1 VRAEVLSTGDLIVSG
16 RIVAGEGT
24 RAREVQ
30 QLLTAGADR
39 TALAA
44 AGVGWV
50 VEYTDHDMMLYR
62 VDGVSPVVPQW
73 KRTTTVVAH
82 LIWSMMIATG
92 ALVMGVTAWRRRVQS

>member
-30 QLLTAGADR
+30 RMLSAGADR

-50 VEYTDHDMMLYR
+50 VEYTDDNIALYR

-73 KRTTTVVAH
+73 KRTTMIVTH

-92 ALVMGVTAWRRRVQS
+92 ALVMGVTAWRRRIQS